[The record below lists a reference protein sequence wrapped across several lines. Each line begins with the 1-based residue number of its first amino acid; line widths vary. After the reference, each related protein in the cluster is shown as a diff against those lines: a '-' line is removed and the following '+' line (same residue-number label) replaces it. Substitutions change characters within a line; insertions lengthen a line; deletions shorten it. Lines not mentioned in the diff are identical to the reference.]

1 MCVNDFKSLLLE
13 SGVGGDI
20 VCALNCLLL
29 LPGCTAQ
36 NSISCMF
43 AEECFV

>member
-13 SGVGGDI
+13 LGVSSDI
-20 VCALNCLLL
+20 VCTLNGLLL